1 MSSTAIMRA
10 LILAHAPVT
19 ALVPAARIVAG
30 DVPQGSLPAI
40 GIREISAY
48 EEDTVGRRG
57 NSLVRAR
64 VQVTAYATSY
74 PQQVAIIKALKL
86 GEGTHTGQ
94 IAGYEV
100 RNVLRDI
107 IGPDMGDSL
116 AGTFE
121 QGRDF
126 MVAYIE
132 PA

>member
-19 ALVPAARIVAG
+19 ALVPVGRIVAG
-30 DVPQGSLPAI
+30 DVPQGTLPAI
-40 GIREISAY
+40 GIREVSGI
-48 EEDTVGRRG
+48 EEDTVARRG
-57 NSLVRAR
+57 SSLINAR
-64 VQVTAYATSY
+64 VQVTVYANSY

-86 GEGTHTGQ
+86 GEGAHTGQ
-94 IAGYEV
+94 IAGYAV
-100 RNVLRDI
+100 RGVLRDI

-116 AGTFE
+116 AGTYE

-126 MVAYIE
+126 KVAYIE